1 MNLGKAGSY
10 HVGLDLGTASV
21 GWAVIDDNGRL
32 FHFKGQPTWGSRL
45 FPEGDH
51 AEATRVKRG
60 QRRRYWRR
68 RQRIEALQN
77 FFARD
82 MESVDPEFFIRL
94 NQSRL
99 FREDKSEDIA
109 AFRWP
114 LFNDSDFTEADYYK
128 QYPTIYH
135 LRKALM
141 ESDARADLRLVYL
154 AMHHIVKY
162 RGNFLYEDE
171 GTSLRASDADSALAT
186 QRLASAIETSA
197 NPMLEETAEGEHLNL
212 DEQAVEAAMARAD
225 MSRSDKRDAMANAL
239 NPSGRA
245 AKVLATEI
253 AKASLGYKFKPSKI
267 FLRTEGLDGISLSL
281 SDEAGVEEL
290 MSEKCPDDGICL
302 LEAMRMLFSSYELEH
317 ILGGASSISRA
328 MVASYEQHRQD
339 LKRVKGLVR
348 EYLGPEAYNDLFRGP
363 KDSRSQYRGEYD
375 INKVPKGSY
384 TAYILGERLA
394 NGKGCSHEDFVKHLR
409 EVLQSSDAL
418 MADARFKAI
427 EARLNDPDSG
437 FLSKQ
442 RTRANGAIP
451 YQLHLEEMD
460 AIIERQGPFYP
471 FLIHNRGEIEALV
484 SSRIPYYVGPLNT
497 RHDPAGSYP
506 DNPVDTSR
514 KFGWAVRKPGQ
525 ENAKVYPWNVDQ
537 VIDKDR
543 TAELFIRRMTGTCT
557 YLIDEPVLPRHS
569 LLYEEFCVLNELN
582 VMKFSIDGG
591 KPRRFDT
598 SDRLGI
604 VRDQFE
610 TKGSYSLRGI
620 EEWLERH
627 HGWQGVRVTGSQGES
642 GLESRLS
649 TRRDFCRLFGVH
661 SLEEAPLTAGQMEEI
676 VLWSTVY
683 EDRGILRHLLE
694 EKYGERAGG
703 PLSGK
708 MIKRI
713 SARRYA
719 GWGRLSRKLLL
730 GITSPASVVGGRVSV
745 MNVLRDGNPFDH
757 DRAMNLMEVLSD
769 DDLGFQE
776 EIEKANRTHLERR
789 GTGLTVDEMHGS
801 PANRRAVNQAL
812 RIVEEIKGIVGHAP
826 ASISIEV
833 TRDDDE
839 KKQGK
844 RTSSRYQQ
852 LKSALRTFSEDR
864 RLLGELDGAKD
875 KLSNE
880 RLLLYFEQG
889 GKCMYSGKALDID
902 RLDTYQVDHIVPQ
915 AYIKDDSL
923 DNKALVIADY
933 NQRKLDSL
941 LLEDKIIDS
950 RAGMWRALK
959 DAHLIS
965 ERKFQNLIC
974 RSIGDRRLQG
984 FINRQLV
991 ETSQIV
997 KFTRQM
1003 CEERYPGTE
1012 VLSVRASVSHGI
1024 RENLGLV
1031 KCRELND
1038 FHHAHDAFLACQVS
1052 RFVSVRYPSWRDG
1065 MALSYI
1071 KRYVKSLGEEG
1082 KGLGNHL
1089 GRSGFIAD
1097 SFLRRG
1103 VDRETGEIAWDG
1115 PSECAYLK
1123 KALGYRQCF
1132 ISRMTEEQTGAFW
1145 DETVYSPRDTKN
1157 GRNLEVPLKNS
1168 PHTGTLDPAK
1178 YGGHSNVSRA
1188 YWFIYAATDRRGMR
1202 KLFFEGVPVY
1212 VAATM
1217 NDGGLASFAEQCARG
1232 HGCHDAVVLRAKIP
1246 LRQKF
1251 LLDGIPYYLCG
1262 ASGQQNE
1269 IMAGRSMFAKGPLL
1283 AKVCGLADGGRLG
1296 DDEYKDVY
1304 DWIASGIAANDP
1316 ILSGMLR
1323 LKDRESSF
1331 MSLDVHAKT
1340 DVLVGLLKRASGKA
1354 KVVDLR
1360 AIGGSSQSGKEMR
1373 NVSSLLPRIVW
1384 VDQSVTGM
1392 YEHMTT
1398 FEELCHGLS

>member
-1 MNLGKAGSY
+1 MNLGKASNY

-21 GWAVIDDNGRL
+21 GWAVVDDDGRL

-45 FPEGDH
+45 FPEADH
-51 AEATRVKRG
+51 ADDTRAKRG

-68 RQRIEALQN
+68 RQRIEALQA
-77 FFARD
+77 FFAKD
-82 MESVDPEFFIRL
+82 MARVDPEFFVRL

-99 FREDKSEDIA
+99 FREDKSEEIA
-109 AFRWP
+109 GFRWP
-114 LFNDSDFTEADYYK
+114 LFNDVNFTEVDYYTR
-128 QYPTIYH
+128 YPTIYH

-141 ESDARADLRLVYL
+141 ESDERADLRLVYL
-154 AMHHIVKY
+154 ALHHIVKF

-171 GTSLRASDADSALAT
+171 GTSLKGADADSILAA
-186 QRLASAIETSA
+186 QRLAFAVETFV
-197 NPMLEETAEGEHLNL
+197 NPLLGEIAEGQSLNL
-212 DEQAVEAAMARAD
+212 NERAVEVAMTRTDLNRA
-225 MSRSDKRDAMANAL
+225 DKRDAIAAAL
-239 NPSGRA
+239 NPSGRD
-245 AKVLATEI
+245 AKSVASEI

-267 FLRTEGLDGISLSL
+267 FLSTDGLDGMSLSL
-281 SDEAGVEEL
+281 SDEASVEEL
-290 MSEKCPDDGICL
+290 ASEKCPDDGICL

-317 ILGGASSISRA
+317 ILGGSSNVSSA
-328 MVASYEQHRQD
+328 MVASYEQHKMD
-339 LKRVKGLVR
+339 LKVVKELVR
-348 EYLGPEAYNDLFRGP
+348 DYCGPELFNDLFRGP
-363 KDSRSQYRGEYD
+363 KDSRPQYRGEYD
-375 INKVPKGSY
+375 INKVPKGGY
-384 TAYILGERLA
+384 TAYILGEKLA
-394 NGKGCSHEDFVKHLR
+394 NGRGCSHEDFIKHLR
-409 EVLQSSDAL
+409 EVLESNPGL
-418 MADARFKAI
+418 VADARFKSI
-427 EARLNDPDSG
+427 EARLDDPDSG

-451 YQLHLEEMD
+451 YQLQLEEMD
-460 AIIERQGPFYP
+460 AIIEHQGSFYP
-471 FLIHNRGEIEALV
+471 FLISSRKAIESLV

-497 RHDPAGSYP
+497 CHDPQGNYP
-506 DNPVDTSR
+506 DNPVDASR
-514 KFGWAVRKPGQ
+514 KFGWSVRKPGQ
-525 ENAKVYPWNVDQ
+525 ENAKVYPWNVDE

-582 VMKFSIDGG
+582 VMKFSLGGG
-591 KPRRFDT
+591 KSRRFDT
-598 SDRLGI
+598 ADRLGI
-604 VRDQFE
+604 IRDQFE
-610 TKGSYSLRGI
+610 TKGSYSKRGI
-620 EEWLERH
+620 EEWLKRR
-627 HGWQGVRVTGSQGES
+627 HGWQDVKVTGSQGES

-649 TRRDFCRLFGVH
+649 TKRDFCRLFGVH
-661 SLEEAPLTAGQMEEI
+661 NLEDAPLTIAQMEEI

-683 EDRGILRHLLE
+683 EDRDIFRHLLE
-694 EKYGERAGG
+694 EKYGEGAGG
-703 PLSGK
+703 PLSNK

-713 SARRYA
+713 ASRRYV
-719 GWGRLSRKLLL
+719 GWGRLSRKLLC
-730 GITSPASVVGGRVSV
+730 GITSPANVVGDRVSV
-745 MNVLRDGNPFDH
+745 MDVLRDGNPFNH
-757 DRAMNLMEVLSD
+757 GCAMNLMEVLSD

-776 EIEKANRTHLERR
+776 EIEKANRLHLQKR
-789 GTGLTVDEMHGS
+789 GAGLTVDEMHGS

-833 TRDDDE
+833 TRDEDE

-852 LKSALRTFSEDR
+852 LKSALRSYNDDR
-864 RLLGELDGAKD
+864 RLLGELDESRP
-875 KLSNE
+875 KLNSE
-880 RLLLYFEQG
+880 KLMLYFEQG
-889 GKCMYSGKALDID
+889 GKCMYSGKPLDVN

-923 DNKALVIADY
+923 ENKALVIADY
-933 NQRKLDSL
+933 NQRKQDNL
-941 LLEDKIIDS
+941 LLEDEIIDA
-950 RAGMWRALK
+950 RMGMWRALK

-965 ERKFQNLIC
+965 ERKFQNLTC
-974 RSIGDRRLQG
+974 RSISDRRLQG

-1003 CEERYPGTE
+1003 CEERYPGTD

-1024 RENLGLV
+1024 RENLGLM

-1052 RFVSVRYPSWRDG
+1052 RFISARYPSWQNG

-1071 KRYVKSLGEEG
+1071 KRYVKSLGEG
-1082 KGLGNHL
+1082 GHGLGNHL

-1103 VDRETGEIAWDG
+1103 IDRDTGEITWDG
-1115 PSECAYLK
+1115 QSECAYVK
-1123 KALGYRQCF
+1123 RALGYRQCF

-1145 DETVYSPRDTKN
+1145 DETIYSPRDTKN
-1157 GRNLEVPLKNS
+1157 GRNLDVPLKSNS
-1168 PHTGTLDPAK
+1168 HVGSLDPSK

-1188 YWFIYAATDRRGMR
+1188 YWFIYAAIDKKGAR
-1202 KLFFEGVPVY
+1202 KYFFEGVPVY
-1212 VAATM
+1212 KVSSLKGGDLVA
-1217 NDGGLASFAEQCARG
+1217 FAEQCAHK
-1232 HGCHDAVVLRAKIP
+1232 HGCHDAVVLRKKIP

-1251 LLDGIPYYLCG
+1251 LLDGVPYYLCG

-1269 IMAGRSMFAKGPLL
+1269 IVAGKSMLAKGPLL
-1283 AKVCGLADGGRLG
+1283 AKVCKLTGGGRLE
-1296 DDEYKDVY
+1296 DDDCKELY
-1304 DWIASGIAANDP
+1304 DWIAESIAVNDP
-1316 ILSGMLR
+1316 ILAGMLR
-1323 LKDRESSF
+1323 LKDREISF
-1331 MSLDVHAKT
+1331 EGLDAQTKG

-1373 NVSSLLPRIVW
+1373 NISTLLPHVAW

-1392 YEHMTT
+1392 FEHVTT
-1398 FEELCHGLS
+1398 FEELCHGVS